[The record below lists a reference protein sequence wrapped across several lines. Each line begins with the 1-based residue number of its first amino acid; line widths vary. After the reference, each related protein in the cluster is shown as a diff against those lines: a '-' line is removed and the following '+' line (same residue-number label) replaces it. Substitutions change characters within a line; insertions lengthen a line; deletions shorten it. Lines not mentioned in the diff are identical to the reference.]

1 MTIKRIANGPFFFEK
16 AAHLRVR
23 VVREGQAI
31 PGAPAVP
38 KI

>member
-1 MTIKRIANGPFFFEK
+1 MTIKRIADVPFFFEK
-16 AAHLRVR
+16 AAHLRIR
-23 VVREGQAI
+23 AVREGQTF